1 MALHDAA
8 MARFTQWWKRTRR
21 GGFAA
26 AEGAALHGAPP
37 ERHGVAQVRRAL
49 VWGLGLP
56 ATALLGSLVT
66 PWTFAL
72 FLAYPAQI
80 VRLALREGACRT
92 DWEEAAFLTLGKFP
106 EVLGILDHARRRVL
120 GGARKDLIEY
130 K

>member
-1 MALHDAA
+1 

-49 VWGLGLP
+49 IWGLGLP

-72 FLAYPAQI
+72 LLAYPAQI
-80 VRLALREGACRT
+80 VRLALRKGARRA

-106 EVLGILDHARRRVL
+106 EVVGILDHAQRRVR
-120 GGARKDLIEY
+120 GDARTALIEY